1 MSDYE
6 ADDER
11 FGTRKQ
17 RFEEDQMEGRLAED
31 WAMGCGAVKGGGCVK
46 KDVYVARTRT
56 SSLIKTASTESAA
69 MSSQSTVRD
78 IIDVDIGK
86 PCSLKHHSSTAINLE
101 FDNAPVIVGLPLKD
115 GAWREKEKSDAR
127 MQNGRERE
135 ENAFNR
141 ETSPRLDGPKTAV
154 KCVRQKTLMSD
165 DKARDCVRQISTDK
179 SSIRETHQTA
189 SAALRMDM
197 DSIVTLDTRQRNVA
211 EGKARDT
218 VENTAHT
225 HQPGSRRPAATYAI
239 SRTIAAHDSLMQPP
253 PVPSKAF
260 EKPLSSTFSRTKSAQ
275 ELTMDRSD
283 APRANGGFGSTT
295 AFSRTTSAQE
305 LTMKA
310 STVSSKAQSSPKSST
325 AFSRTTSAQEL
336 PTQAPKKTS
345 PIRGKG
351 KEKAVSLPVAALA
364 TLDAPRTSA
373 STSRTGNSPPRTRK
387 PIPASLQLIH
397 ENFAN
402 FEIAI
407 AAQSGVKAKFKKG
420 KGMLP
425 MGKADLKNQSGVF
438 NDCVVVVAHSLNA
451 KPEHLMTRWSLVSG
465 ETALSSG
472 KF

>member
-86 PCSLKHHSSTAINLE
+86 SCSLKHHSSTAINLE

-115 GAWREKEKSDAR
+115 GAWKEKEKSDAR
-127 MQNGRERE
+127 MQNDRE
-135 ENAFNR
+135 ENAFVR
-141 ETSPRLDGPKTAV
+141 ETPPRIDGAK
-154 KCVRQKTLMSD
+154 KTLECVGRETLISN
-165 DKARDCVRQISTDK
+165 DKAPDRVQQISTDK

-197 DSIVTLDTRQRNVA
+197 DSTATLDTRQRNVVSD
-211 EGKARDT
+211 KARHN

-225 HQPGSRRPAATYAI
+225 QQPGDRRPTATSAI
-239 SRTIAAHDSLMQPP
+239 SRTISTHDSLMQPP

-260 EKPLSSTFSRTKSAQ
+260 EKPTSSTFSRTKSAQ
-275 ELTMDRSD
+275 ELTMKRSD
-283 APRANGGFGSTT
+283 ALPKAIGGFSSTT

-310 STVSSKAQSSPKSST
+310 STVSSKAQSSPRSST

-351 KEKAVSLPVAALA
+351 KEKAVSLPVSALA
-364 TLDAPRTSA
+364 TLDEPRTAA

-425 MGKADLKNQSGVF
+425 MGKADLKSQSGVF
-438 NDCVVVVAHSLNA
+438 KDCVVVVAHSLNA

-465 ETALSSG
+465 GTALSSG
-472 KF
+472 EV